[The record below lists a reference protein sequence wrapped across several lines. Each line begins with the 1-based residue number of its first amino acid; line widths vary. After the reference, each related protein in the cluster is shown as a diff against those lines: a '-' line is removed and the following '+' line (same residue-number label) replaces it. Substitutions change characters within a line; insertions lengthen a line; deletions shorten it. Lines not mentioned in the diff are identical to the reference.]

1 MIADKETNHLYLSD
15 RLESDYPNFFKNFKK
30 ELDRH
35 SIVPEYLPDTRDVWC
50 VDFMPI
56 QINESDFVQFKYYPT
71 YLRTK
76 KLEKTISDTSL
87 ICKQID
93 LSPSVT
99 EIIADGGNVT
109 RSNNKV
115 IMTTRVITENPQ
127 YSIKELT
134 DKLTDLFQIDQLI
147 LIPEQPKDFTGH
159 SDGMVRFIDNDTVII
174 NDYSKEPVKDFQL
187 HLKIALNNAG
197 LDTIEIPTSVYDND
211 KYDDATGDYIN
222 YLQMDGIIFVPTFKR
237 KEDDKVIRQ
246 IEEIF
251 SGTTIVPVESNE
263 LSKDGGIINC
273 VTWNIKKL
281 EQRVAITHIADGG

>member
-35 SIVPEYLPDTRDVWC
+35 GIDPEYLPDTKDVWC
-50 VDFMPI
+50 VDYMPI
-56 QINESDFVQFKYYPT
+56 QISESDFVQFKYYPT

-87 ICKQID
+87 ICKKID

-99 EIIADGGNVT
+99 EIIADGGNIT

-127 YSIKELT
+127 YSMKELT
-134 DKLTDLFQIDQLI
+134 DKLTDLLQIDQLI

-159 SDGMVRFIDNDTVII
+159 SDGMIRFIDNDTVII

-187 HLKIALNNAG
+187 HLKIALHNAG
-197 LDTIEIPTSVYDND
+197 LDTIEIPTSVYDNE

-222 YLQMDGIIFVPTFKR
+222 YLQMDGIIFVPIFNR
-237 KEDDKVIRQ
+237 KEDDKVVRQ
-246 IEEIF
+246 LEDIF
-251 SGTTIVPVESNE
+251 SETTIVPVVSNE

-273 VTWNIKKL
+273 VTWNIKK
-281 EQRVAITHIADGG
+281 